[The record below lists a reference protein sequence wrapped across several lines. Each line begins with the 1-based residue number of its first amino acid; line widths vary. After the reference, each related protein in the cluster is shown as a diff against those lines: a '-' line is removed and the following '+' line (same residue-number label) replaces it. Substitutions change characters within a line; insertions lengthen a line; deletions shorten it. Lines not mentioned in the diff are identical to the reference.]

1 MLRLLASIVVRLIAN
16 AFGLFMASVLLSGFS
31 INGIAFITAVL
42 IFTIAEV
49 VLDPLILKI
58 ALTSV
63 PALRGGVAL
72 VTTLVGLI
80 ITDVISSGLTING
93 LSTWVLSTLI
103 VWLAAVIAIIVLPL
117 FVFKKTLEKAKQ
129 N

>member
-1 MLRLLASIVVRLIAN
+1 MIRLLASIVVRLLAN

-31 INGIAFITAVL
+31 INGVAFITAVA
-42 IFTIAEV
+42 IFTLAEV
-49 VLDPLILKI
+49 ILDPLILKI

-72 VTTLVGLI
+72 ATTLVGLI
-80 ITDVISSGLTING
+80 VTDIVSSGLTISG
-93 LSTWVLSTLI
+93 LSTWILATLI
-103 VWLAAVIAIIVLPL
+103 VWLAAVIAIIILPL
-117 FVFKKTLEKAKQ
+117 IVFKKTLEKAKS

>member
-1 MLRLLASIVVRLIAN
+1 MIRLLASIVVRLLAN

-31 INGIAFITAVL
+31 INGVAFITAVA
-42 IFTIAEV
+42 IFTLAEV
-49 VLDPLILKI
+49 ILDPLILKI

-80 ITDVISSGLTING
+80 VTDVFSSGLTITG
-93 LSTWVLSTLI
+93 LSTWILATLI

-117 FVFKKTLEKAKQ
+117 IVFKKTLEKAK
-129 N
+129 NN

>member
-72 VTTLVGLI
+72 VTTLAGLI

>member
-1 MLRLLASIVVRLIAN
+1 MIRLLASIAVRLLAN

-31 INGIAFITAVL
+31 INGVAFITAVA
-42 IFTIAEV
+42 IFTLAEV
-49 VLDPLILKI
+49 ILDPLILKI

-80 ITDVISSGLTING
+80 VTDVFSNGLTITG
-93 LSTWVLSTLI
+93 LSTWILATLI

-117 FVFKKTLEKAKQ
+117 IVFKKTLEKAK
-129 N
+129 NN